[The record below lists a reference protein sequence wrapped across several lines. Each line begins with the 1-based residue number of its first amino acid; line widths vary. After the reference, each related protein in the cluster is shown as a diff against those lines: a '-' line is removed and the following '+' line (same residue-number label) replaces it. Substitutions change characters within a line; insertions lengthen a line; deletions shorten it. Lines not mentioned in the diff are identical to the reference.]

1 MSKVKLIGVVL
12 LVAVSAVLLRSRI
25 GGEDDSTDE

>member
-12 LVAVSAVLLRSRI
+12 LVAVSAVLFRSRI
-25 GGEDDSTDE
+25 GGNDSADE